1 VKDKNNLDII
11 NLGFSISDKI
21 DIKIRYRMY
30 IHISDPNHNIIFSHN
45 MYTTPKEIIYKK
57 AMSLTL
63 MHKLIIQSTKEKCKT
78 DSWLEKI

>member
-11 NLGFSISDKI
+11 
-21 DIKIRYRMY
+21 DIKNLMIGLSDR
-30 IHISDPNHNIIFSHN
+30 IDTKICDPNHNIIFSHN